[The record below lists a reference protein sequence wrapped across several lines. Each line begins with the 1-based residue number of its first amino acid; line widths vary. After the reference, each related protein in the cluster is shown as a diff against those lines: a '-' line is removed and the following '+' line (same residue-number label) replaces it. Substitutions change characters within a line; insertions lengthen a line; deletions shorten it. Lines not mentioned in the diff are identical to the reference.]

1 MREKITAAGR
11 VAAGAQ
17 GLAGVACVGVGAF
30 LVAGLGVALLVV
42 GGFLLL
48 GAWGTR

>member
-11 VAAGAQ
+11 AAAGAQ
-17 GLAGVACVGVGAF
+17 GVAGVACVGAGAY

-42 GGFLLL
+42 GGFFLL